1 MFFKENDIVSSD
13 YLDRHRHNPLAS
25 IMKISD
31 KDQVAQDLL
40 TIDGGGL
47 GQKPGNHIEH
57 IDDLFP

>member
-1 MFFKENDIVSSD
+1 MSDIGEE
-13 YLDRHRHNPLAS
+13 RQ
-25 IMKISD
+25 I
-31 KDQVAQDLL
+31 AQDLL

>member
-1 MFFKENDIVSSD
+1 
-13 YLDRHRHNPLAS
+13 
-25 IMKISD
+25 MKISD